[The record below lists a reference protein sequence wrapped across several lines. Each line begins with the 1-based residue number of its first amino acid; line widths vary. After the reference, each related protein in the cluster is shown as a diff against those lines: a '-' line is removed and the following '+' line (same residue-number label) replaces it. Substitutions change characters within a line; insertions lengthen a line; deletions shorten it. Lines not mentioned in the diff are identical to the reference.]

1 MRVVG
6 LVDKLP
12 VSKEVLWDCEWSL
25 ERDRRKLP

>member
-12 VSKEVLWDCEWSL
+12 VSKEVLWDCEWSF
-25 ERDRRKLP
+25 EREM